1 MLQIINLVVSTVML
15 PSIRSRSAFN
25 LNSASFA
32 CVLSFSSCLYGSSS
46 ALLHI
51 WQTCGVT
58 CVNQN
63 LKCMVYKGSRGTSC
77 WQLVWNAKIV
87 LERSLNPPSRLP
99 GQVAR
104 LLWCTSL
111 CIWGRAWQTCF
122 PQPFHEGYLPR
133 WIQAPGKSTFFA
145 VFNLASLLARH
156 HSL

>member
-1 MLQIINLVVSTVML
+1 MLQIIKTLLSARSCFLQSDPDLLSTWTLPALPVCYHSHDVFMAHHQRCYTFDKHVV
-15 PSIRSRSAFN
+15 
-25 LNSASFA
+25 
-32 CVLSFSSCLYGSSS
+32 
-46 ALLHI
+46 
-51 WQTCGVT
+51 

-77 WQLVWNAKIV
+77 WQLVWNAIVV
-87 LERSLNPPSRLP
+87 LERSLNPPSHLP

-133 WIQAPGKSTFFA
+133 WIQAPGKSTFFG
-145 VFNLASLLARH
+145 VFNLASLSARH